1 MSSIHAAGV
10 RHQLCLDKIIAITA
24 SINYSYIHYT
34 NGTTQ
39 LHSRTLKWF
48 SDQFPS
54 LIRIHKASLIN
65 TAQIYHYHLPAIKN
79 SGGYVIM
86 KNNMR
91 LDVSRRL
98 KVKVRNHLQPQSTV
112 VYA

>member
-10 RHQLCLDKIIAITA
+10 RHRLSINQIIAITA
-24 SINYSYIHYT
+24 AINYSYIHYI

-48 SDQFPS
+48 SGQFPS

-65 TAQIYHYHLPAIKN
+65 SDQIYYYHLPAIKN
-79 SGGYVIM
+79 SGGYVVM

-98 KVKVRNHLQPQSTV
+98 KVKVRNHLQLQSTSI
-112 VYA
+112 YT

>member
-10 RHQLCLDKIIAITA
+10 RHQLSLDKIIAITA
-24 SINYSYIHYT
+24 AINYSYVHYT

-48 SDQFPS
+48 SEQFPS

-65 TAQIYHYHLPAIKN
+65 SDQIYHYHLPALKN
-79 SGGYVIM
+79 SGGYVVM

-98 KVKVRNHLQPQSTV
+98 KVRVRNRLHSQSTV
-112 VYA
+112 VYN